1 MADTHD
7 DNDDDAADR
16 TEGDL
21 ADLEADD
28 GVDPDEDP
36 HADIS
41 DRYQKT
47 TLPLGPGSRW
57 KAAPGNQ
64 VLVIERGA
72 VRFEYPQG
80 WHVIP
85 TKTALGVHDKRPP
98 ADECRVQITVFHLPP
113 VRGNW
118 NDLPIDALLQ
128 DITDAKADRKTRK
141 KRPGDK
147 PLTRKQRQDRDAY
160 AKDRKVLHGVTRIDR
175 PDLSYAWCESSAP
188 DPENGRTILTR
199 QVIAR
204 ARRVQPLI
212 TFDYYASRAED
223 FLPVW
228 QHLVDSLRL
237 GAPVNLL
244 GEAMN

>member
-1 MADTHD
+1 MD
-7 DNDDDAADR
+7 DVR
-16 TEGDL
+16 EESEEDL
-21 ADLEADD
+21 
-28 GVDPDEDP
+28 

-41 DRYQKT
+41 DQYEKT
-47 TLPLGPGSRW
+47 TLPLGGASRW

-64 VLVIERGA
+64 VLIIDAGA

-85 TKTALGVHDKRPP
+85 TKSALGVHDKRPP
-98 ADECRVQITVFHLPP
+98 ADECRVQITVFRLPP

-118 NDLPIDALLQ
+118 DGLPIDTLLQ
-128 DITDAKADRKTRK
+128 DITEAKSDPKRRRGKGPGGMGERK
-141 KRPGDK
+141 
-147 PLTRKQRQDRDAY
+147 LTRKEREQREAY
-160 AKDRKVLHGVTRIDR
+160 AKDRKILHGVTRIDR
-175 PDLSYAWCESSAP
+175 PDLSYAWTESSAP

-212 TFDYYASRAED
+212 TFDYYAARAED
-223 FLPVW
+223 YLPVW
-228 QHLVDSLRL
+228 QHLVDTLRL